1 MRDDSLFSLES
12 RIVLVTGAGT
22 GLGRHFARALS
33 RAGATV
39 ALAGRR
45 VEKLETVAA
54 EIRQHGGRVLCIS
67 LDVTDERGITD
78 AVGTIE
84 RQAGVIDVLINNAGT
99 NAPRPA
105 IDMPL
110 DDWDSVLDTNL
121 RGCFLVAREI
131 ARRLIHADQ
140 PGSIVNVGSV
150 LGLRTQKGVSAYMA
164 SKAGLL
170 HLTHGLAVEW
180 ARYHIRVN
188 ALLPGYFRTELTEE
202 FLNSEAG
209 VALTR
214 SIPQRRI
221 GEPADLT
228 GPLLLLASAASGFMT
243 GSAIVVD
250 GGQCVGSM

>member
-1 MRDDSLFSLES
+1 MMDESLFCLES

-22 GLGRHFARALS
+22 GLGQYFARVLS

-45 VEKLETVAA
+45 LEKLEAVAA
-54 EIRQHGGRVLCIS
+54 EISERGGRALCVA
-67 LDVTDERGITD
+67 LDVTDERGVTD
-78 AVGTIE
+78 AVSAIE

-99 NAPRPA
+99 NSPWAA
-105 IDMPL
+105 VDMPA

-121 RGCFLVAREI
+121 KGCFLVAREI
-131 ARRLIHADQ
+131 ARRLIHADR

-170 HLTHGLAVEW
+170 HLTRGLAVEW

-188 ALLPGYFRTELTEE
+188 ALLPGYFRTELTEQ
-202 FLNSEAG
+202 FLRSEPG
-209 VALTR
+209 MALIR

-228 GPLLLLASAASGFMT
+228 GPLLLLASGASGFMT

-250 GGQCVGSM
+250 GGQAVGSM